1 MTDRPHLAPFLAL
14 SAELTGFSIVDLE
27 GTGMAELYHDVVL
40 DRLGHDGLQALLAAD
55 LPPGPSSAEQAPSAS
70 QQLIRLWYTGLWD
83 NTLVDPQA
91 YREGLLWRAIET
103 NPPGSRPPGYGT
115 WALAPSLRATLAR
128 GLASLLL
135 MLALALGWGQ
145 PVQAASEADLLRLKQ
160 GNSCSGCDLTAAA
173 LARSDLY
180 GAAISTSDLS
190 GADLSGSLL
199 NDARLVRSTLVDAN
213 LESALLIG
221 ADLSGSQLSG
231 ADLRESHLTNA
242 ILRGAVLLDAMLDG
256 ADLSSADL
264 RQAQLAGAHLAGA
277 NLAGSRLQKADL
289 SNVDLSNADL
299 RHADLRQAVLDGAR
313 LCGADL
319 QEALMPDGRRAD
331 GLTPAC

>member
-1 MTDRPHLAPFLAL
+1 MTDRPHLEPFLAL
-14 SAELTGFSIVDLE
+14 SSRLTGFSIVDLK

-40 DRLGHDGLQALLAAD
+40 DRLGHNGFEALLVSG
-55 LPPGPSSAEQAPSAS
+55 PPGPNGPEEGPTAS
-70 QQLIRLWYTGLWD
+70 QRLICLWYTGLWD
-83 NTLVDPQA
+83 NILVDPQA

-115 WALAPSLRATLAR
+115 WALEPSLRATLVS

-135 MLALALGWGQ
+135 VLGLVLGWGG
-145 PVQAASEADLLRLKQ
+145 PAQAASDADLLRLKQ
-160 GNSCSGCDLTAAA
+160 GNSCTGCDLTAAA

-180 GAAISTSDLS
+180 GVAISTSDLT

-199 NDARLVRSTLVDAN
+199 NDARLVRSTLVDAK
-213 LESALLIG
+213 LEKALLIG

-231 ADLRESHLTNA
+231 ADLSDSHLTNA
-242 ILRGAVLLDAMLDG
+242 ILRGAVLLGAELDG

-264 RQAQLAGAHLAGA
+264 RQAQLAGANLAGA
-277 NLAGSRLQKADL
+277 NLAGSRLQNADL
-289 SNVDLSNADL
+289 SNADLSNADL

-331 GLTPAC
+331 GVTPAC

>member
-14 SAELTGFSIVDLE
+14 SAQLTGFSIVDLE
-27 GTGMAELYHDVVL
+27 GTGMAELYHDVAL
-40 DRLGHDGLQALLAAD
+40 DRLGHDGLLALLAAEA
-55 LPPGPSSAEQAPSAS
+55 PPGSGPVEQGPSAS
-70 QQLIRLWYTGLWD
+70 QRLIRLWYTGLWD

-115 WALAPSLRATLAR
+115 WALEPSLRATLAR

-135 MLALALGWGQ
+135 VLALMLGWGDQ
-145 PVQAASEADLLRLKQ
+145 AQAASETDLLRLKQ
-160 GNSCSGCDLTAAA
+160 VNSCTGCDLTAAA

-199 NDARLVRSTLVDAN
+199 NDARLVRSTLVEAN
-213 LESALLIG
+213 LENALLIG

-242 ILRGAVLLDAMLDG
+242 ILRGAVLLDAALDG

-277 NLAGSRLQKADL
+277 NLAGSRLQNADL
-289 SNVDLSNADL
+289 SNADLSNADL
-299 RHADLRQAVLDGAR
+299 RHADLRKAVLDGAR

>member
-1 MTDRPHLAPFLAL
+1 MTHRPHLAPFLAL
-14 SAELTGFSIVDLE
+14 SARLTGFSIVDLE
-27 GTGMAELYHDVVL
+27 GTGLAELYHDVVL
-40 DRLGHDGLQALLAAD
+40 EGLGQDGLEALLAVG
-55 LPPGPSSAEQAPSAS
+55 PPGPGGADQVPTAS
-70 QQLIRLWYTGLWD
+70 QRLIRLWYTGLWD
-83 NTLVDPQA
+83 DSLVDPQA

-115 WALAPSLRATLAR
+115 WALEPSLRATLAR
-128 GLASLLL
+128 GLASLV
-135 MLALALGWGQ
+135 LGWGG
-145 PVQAASEADLLRLKQ
+145 PAAAASDADLLRLQ
-160 GNSCSGCDLTAAA
+160 QANSCSGCDLTAAA

-180 GAAISTSDLS
+180 GVAISSSDLT

-199 NDARLVRSTLVDAN
+199 NDARLVRSTLVDAK
-213 LESALLIG
+213 LENALLIG

-231 ADLRESHLTNA
+231 ADLSDSHLTNA
-242 ILRGAVLLDAMLDG
+242 ILRGAVLRGAALEG

-264 RQAQLAGAHLAGA
+264 RKAQLAGAHLAGA
-277 NLAGSRLQKADL
+277 NLAGSRLQNADL
-289 SNVDLSNADL
+289 SNADLSNADL

>member
-1 MTDRPHLAPFLAL
+1 MTDRPHLVPFLAL
-14 SAELTGFSIVDLE
+14 SAQLTGFSIVDLE

-40 DRLGHDGLQALLAAD
+40 DRLGLDGFQALLAAD
-55 LPPGPSSAEQAPSAS
+55 LPPGHGAAEQAPSAR
-70 QQLIRLWYTGLWD
+70 QRLIRLWYTGLWD

-115 WALAPSLRATLAR
+115 WALEPSLRASLAR

-135 MLALALGWGQ
+135 VLALVLGWGDQ
-145 PVQAASEADLLRLKQ
+145 AQAASETDLLRLKQ
-160 GNSCSGCDLTAAA
+160 VNSCTGCDLSDAA
-173 LARSDLY
+173 LAHSDLY
-180 GAAISTSDLS
+180 GAAISTSDLT

-213 LESALLIG
+213 LENALLIG

-242 ILRGAVLLDAMLDG
+242 ILRGAVLLDAALDG

-289 SNVDLSNADL
+289 SNADLSNADL